1 MKAVT
6 TGAVPGAQ
14 FFQGLKGTFQPSVAI
29 SSVTYLTDAQTVS
42 KPGGPLHILHM

>member
-1 MKAVT
+1 MKANHWSSAWH
-6 TGAVPGAQ
+6 AVLPGAERD
-14 FFQGLKGTFQPSVAI
+14 FPAGVAI